1 MRFDA
6 RQLGESNWQP
16 RRVSTTVT
24 AAFGVAATIGLAV
37 SVDAIVPVLVAL
49 VSGLCL
55 GMTVWSVA
63 VTERRVATILA
74 GVLATVSGL
83 ALLGALVVAAVT
95 QLGWPP
101 TPELGRLTFASFALV
116 LAGFLSGFGAPT
128 ALWGVTPA
136 NEASTAM
143 VRLLVVESVPAVTLV
158 AVFFMPPLDPA
169 IETARFG
176 IDLALARGT
185 AGSPIFVDGVAV
197 PRLGGFFAVTAVT
210 AFALRTAL
218 IRLPFV
224 DFAGEHSRKTVSAVI
239 DRLREWLNAIFAF
252 GSLFAI
258 GGVILQSV
266 LPESYVYI
274 PSGLVAASI
283 TITLSTT
290 IRWTLLSIALASAPA
305 IVVPRLVRATASE
318 QFRPNLLPLV
328 PLAVGGGIVAVA
340 AVTHSTVEAAVLE
353 QAGTGGGRRVLGSVL
368 GTFGSFVLTL
378 AVFVVGLSITTM
390 LLLIVRLA
398 GAIRF
403 LGATMGVQSISAGVF
418 VAATGAAIAGMSTP
432 IVVAGVSVSLFVWD
446 LGEFA
451 TTLAREIGRAGE
463 GFGSELIHIVG
474 GSVLAIG
481 SVAVGIVTMYAVD
494 SVPPVSGTVALL
506 ATVTVVVGTLS
517 LFLVVR

>member
-1 MRFDA
+1 MSFDS

-55 GMTVWSVA
+55 GVTVWSVA
-63 VTERRVATILA
+63 VTERRVATI
-74 GVLATVSGL
+74 LATVSGL

-101 TPELGRLTFASFALV
+101 TPEFGRLTFASFALV

-136 NEASTAM
+136 NEAGTAM
-143 VRLLVVESVPAVTLV
+143 VRLFVVELVPAVTLI
-158 AVFFMPPLDPA
+158 AVFFMPPLAPA
-169 IETARFG
+169 IETVRFG

-197 PRLGGFFAVTAVT
+197 PRLGGFFAVIAVT

-218 IRLPFV
+218 VRLPFV
-224 DFAGEHSRKTVSAVI
+224 EFAGEHSRETVSAVT
-239 DRLREWLNAIFAF
+239 DRLRGWLNAIFAF

-266 LPESYVYI
+266 LPELYVYI
-274 PSGLVAASI
+274 PSGFVAASI

-290 IRWTLLSIALASAPA
+290 IRWTLLSIALASVPA

-328 PLAVGGGIVAVA
+328 PLAVGAGIVAVA
-340 AVTHSTVEAAVLE
+340 VGTHSTVEAAVLE
-353 QAGTGGGRRVLGSVL
+353 QAGTGGGHRVLGSVFDE
-368 GTFGSFVLTL
+368 FGSLVLTL

-398 GAIRF
+398 GSLRF
-403 LGATMGVQSISAGVF
+403 LGATMGVQSTSAGVF
-418 VAATGAAIAGMSTP
+418 VAATGAAIAGMSAP
-432 IVVAGVSVSLFVWD
+432 VVIAGVAASLFVWD

-451 TTLAREIGRAGE
+451 TTLAREIGRAGD

-494 SVPPVSGTVALL
+494 SVPPVSSTVALL
-506 ATVTVVVGTLS
+506 ATVTAVVGTLS